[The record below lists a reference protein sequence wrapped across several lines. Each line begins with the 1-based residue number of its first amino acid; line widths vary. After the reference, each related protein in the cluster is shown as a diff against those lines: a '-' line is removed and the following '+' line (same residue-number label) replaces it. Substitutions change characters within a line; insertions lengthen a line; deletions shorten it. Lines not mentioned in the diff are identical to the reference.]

1 MQQIATMQNE
11 FKLPR
16 KHKVIFKGSLKK
28 FGEFEVAGY
37 TASDCIR
44 GVAIQIPELYTRI
57 MNGYFTVRHRKGK
70 FKEDM
75 TMEMATREIFN
86 YNEQQVIEVIPVVAG
101 ATGSRGGD
109 TALIGAG
116 LVIGG
121 ILLGVLTMGAGWA
134 TIPITTTVTLGSLVG
149 SMATSLVVTG
159 LSLVFGGIASILAK
173 NEEEKE
179 EEAKYSFSGP
189 TNITKQGVAIPLIYG
204 KVGVG
209 SNLVSSLVGKIY
221 GTPEFPAGEIGSGV
235 STTLRITELLG
246 EGEIYGLVD
255 GERSVLLDGVPLV
268 REDGTKTYP
277 NTAVTFCTGVNNVK
291 DPYADGVNTP
301 IDSGTTFEDRVW
313 QTFTVVDPKTDR
325 VNINLRF
332 NALYYQDNSD
342 GHTDMLTTW
351 FEAQVAGEDLV
362 WQGASFN
369 TSGNEVSTVEE
380 CVETTIYSKVTTSTT
395 VVGQRTKYIHTHLW
409 TWTDCSGTLQTATS
423 KQEGFYIGK
432 PPKGSPLPRTVTVKQ
447 TKQVQTQT
455 SSFSLG
461 SFSVRANTKTTLDLT
476 IQLDVGGLDRT
487 KPRYFRIR
495 QLRTTPDENSYFEDC
510 QLAMYSEQIDLKIN
524 YDGRAVVYMA
534 LNAQDFQG
542 NLPARIYEVKGLII
556 DVPSNYDPETRYYDG
571 IWDGT
576 FKKAWT
582 NNPVWVFYDLLTN
595 GRYGLGRYIGKDN
608 VDKWSLYYA
617 SMYCDELVS
626 DGKGGKEPRFTFNGV
641 INSREDAYT
650 VLSNVAGVFRSMLF
664 AANNQIFL
672 AQDAPQTPKRTFGN
686 INVIGGIFN
695 YEGSA
700 ATARHTAVEVTW
712 INPDN
717 TWQSE
722 KEIYEDGELIQRY
735 GYNVKSVTALGCT
748 SKGQAQRIARHTI
761 YSEEYENDTVTFQ
774 VGLQDSDIRP
784 GDIIYIQDE
793 MIAGDVLMG
802 AIKEITT
809 QTIVLDRTIM
819 MTKGQTYSIMLTDN
833 YGNTYVKNLVNREM
847 ETDTLWIRSDEFFTQ
862 EQIKNFTGAS
872 FWTLMSDSVRPR
884 KFRVLG
890 VVEESDEGGAKFTI
904 TALLHFDE
912 KYKLIDEN
920 ISFDRPPISSQP
932 QGELQAPVSF
942 QARQSL
948 KKVEGSVVASADC
961 SWALPSDVRVS
972 AVEVKI
978 SYPNSDG
985 FVEYGLM
992 TDTQLNIENVGV
1004 GEMRAKLRSY
1014 SNITKTYSQEVE
1026 FIVQLDSPY
1035 VNPPMPMNLTGETV
1049 AGVAVF
1055 KWDKPFYNFP
1065 LTYEYYFITPNGT
1078 DTAVV
1083 TTNNSASLSRAFNKY
1098 PATVSIYVRCINEV
1112 GMMSDYAKTSV
1123 NVTPADIEIG
1133 DFLDDIDVSWLT
1145 GPTQQMVGAGGLLE
1159 QISTALLNE
1168 NSYMVY
1174 RVDRTDNEL
1183 AIAVDGLS
1191 ALTEDHKA
1199 LASRVTFLGAFV
1211 GEQLTSDDPDKF
1223 NLKWYDGSDPD
1234 YPETPN
1240 PLYDKSKPISVE
1252 NYPYL
1257 PAYPQQSLA
1266 GQVMNVYSSDEFVK
1280 AETITTLEA
1289 KFQGDI
1295 NGINDSV
1302 AKAEEQITS
1311 LAKADE
1317 AMSQRISTVQ
1327 AEFGEVTS
1335 TIQENMVTV
1344 VNDKGEVESNYTVRL
1359 DGYNREGQP
1368 IIGGF
1373 GLHSDGYNTQFG
1385 VNAHTFWIRDPE
1397 WQEGDNPFNEY
1408 LFVTDVQHNI
1418 TYIGTSNTIFKG
1430 TLQSLNYEETKKGF
1444 SLNKDGLYEIN
1455 GEIVT
1460 LRILPTGML
1469 QLNHRN
1475 DDGSL
1480 REIALLGKNE
1490 FSDYDATFNIDT
1502 SGLNLHG
1509 LFVKG
1514 STRDFN
1520 QNIPADSEIRN
1531 YIAPI
1536 NSSGGNFAFRDA
1548 TGGNISIFHSGE
1560 AMIMIVG
1567 GSYSHASF
1575 QFPNYKSYWFSQ
1587 NKDTW
1592 ETDIHRIVVGLSYY
1606 SLSKLNYLQYAPSG
1620 TMLSLPYPIVTYR
1633 NIEANIWDGDNIFL
1647 ETDIWIKEK
1656 EPTHLIN
1663 GTRRELKQPLFS
1675 ADGTYC
1681 YAWYKPISGNNPNDF
1696 ACYHPE
1702 TFAGWRRLTNLAGS
1716 KYIVL
1721 SVESIGEGSDSN
1733 IQYYEAKGS
1742 IDFDRS
1748 TMYNCFAPNGT
1759 PVNYTGNLPI
1769 KLSFT

>member
-1 MQQIATMQNE
+1 MQQEFKLPQIATMQKE

-37 TASDCIR
+37 TAADCIR

-75 TMEMATREIFN
+75 TLESATKEVFN
-86 YNEQQVIEVIPVVAG
+86 YNEEQIIEVIPVVVG
-101 ATGSRGGD
+101 ATGGSQDSQNIGTIIAGVS
-109 TALIGAG
+109 LIIVGIIVGVFTWGAG
-116 LVIGG
+116 SPASVA
-121 ILLGVLTMGAGWA
+121 LGAQGAA
-134 TIPITTTVTLGSLVG
+134 LLGSL
-149 SMATSLVVTG
+149 ATTMVTTG
-159 LSLVFGGIASILAK
+159 LSLTFTGIASLMAK
-173 NEEEKE
+173 QEEDNE
-179 EEAKYSFSGP
+179 EEAKYSFNGP
-189 TNITKQGVAIPLIYG
+189 ANISKQGVAIPLIYG
-204 KVGVG
+204 KIGVG

-277 NTAVTFCTGVNNVK
+277 NTTVTFCTGVNNVK

-301 IDSGTTFEDRVW
+301 IDSGGQFEDRVW
-313 QTFTVVDPKTDR
+313 QTFTVADPKTDR

-342 GHTDMLTTW
+342 GHTDMLTTQ

-369 TSGNEVSTVEE
+369 TRGNEVEIE
-380 CVETTIYSKVTTSTT
+380 CVKQTIYSKVSTYGYPISAGEGESSWQYEHEWNW
-395 VVGQRTKYIHTHLW
+395 V
-409 TWTDCSGTLQTATS
+409 DC
-423 KQEGFYIGK
+423 EGK
-432 PPKGSPLPRTVTVKQ
+432 PQNKTEITDYLSYRPNAKPLTVNVKQ
-447 TKQVQTQT
+447 IKQTQT
-455 SSFSLG
+455 SSFSIG
-461 SFSVRANTKTTLDLT
+461 HFTVRANTKTTLDLT
-476 IQLDVGGLDRT
+476 IQLDVAALDRT

-495 QLRTTPDENSYFEDC
+495 QLKAIPDKNSYFEDC
-510 QLAMYSEQIDLKIN
+510 QLAIYSEQIDLKMN
-524 YDGRAVVYMA
+524 YDGRAVAYLA

-556 DVPSNYDPETRYYDG
+556 DVPSNYDPETRQYDG

-686 INVIGGIFN
+686 INVIGGMFN

-735 GYNVKSVTALGCT
+735 GYNVQSITALGCT

-793 MIAGDVLMG
+793 MIAGEVLMG

-809 QTIVLDRTIM
+809 QTIVLDRNIM
-819 MTKGQTYSIMLTDN
+819 MTMGQTYSIMLTDN
-833 YGNTYVKNLVNREM
+833 YGNIYVKNLVNREM

-884 KFRVLG
+884 KFRVLS
-890 VVEESDEGGAKFTI
+890 VVEEADEGGAKFTI

-961 SWALPSDVRVS
+961 SWGLPSDVRVS

-985 FVEYGLM
+985 FIEYGLM

-1049 AGVAVF
+1049 AGVGVF

-1083 TTNNSASLSRAFNKY
+1083 TTNNSASVSRAFNKY
-1098 PATVSIYVRCINEV
+1098 PATVSIYVRSINEV

-1123 NVTPADIEIG
+1123 NVTPADVEIG
-1133 DFLDDIDVSWLT
+1133 DFLEDIDDSWLT
-1145 GPTQQMVGAGGLLE
+1145 GDSQQMVGSGGLIE
-1159 QISTALLNE
+1159 QISTALLHGE
-1168 NSYMVY
+1168 NYMVY
-1174 RVDRTDNEL
+1174 RVDRTDSEL

-1191 ALTEDHKA
+1191 ALTEEHKA
-1199 LASRVTFLGAFV
+1199 LASKVTFLGAFV
-1211 GEQLTSDDPDKF
+1211 GEQLTSDDPEKF

-1240 PLYDKSKPISVE
+1240 PLYKPDEELSIE

-1257 PAYPQQSLA
+1257 PAYPQQSL
-1266 GQVMNVYSSDEFVK
+1266 GGYLMEVYSGDDFVK
-1280 AETITTLEA
+1280 
-1289 KFQGDI
+1289 G
-1295 NGINDSV
+1295 
-1302 AKAEEQITS
+1302 QITND
-1311 LAKADE
+1311 L
-1317 AMSQRISTVQ
+1317 RVQ
-1327 AEFGEVTS
+1327 FENVTS
-1335 TIQENMVTV
+1335 EIKEEMVTV

-1359 DGYNREGQP
+1359 DGVNREGQP

-1373 GLHSDGYNTQFG
+1373 GLHSDGYNTTFG

-1397 WQEGDNPFNEY
+1397 WKEGDNPFDEY

-1430 TLQSLNYEETKKGF
+1430 TLQSLDYEETKKGF

-1455 GEIVT
+1455 GEIVI

-1502 SGLNLHG
+1502 SGLNLHA
-1509 LFVKG
+1509 LFVQG

-1520 QNIPADSEIRN
+1520 ENISADSEIRN

-1548 TGGNISIFHSGE
+1548 TGATIYIQYSGDN
-1560 AMIMIVG
+1560 MIMAIT
-1567 GSYSHASF
+1567 GSYSHTSF
-1575 QFPNYKSYWFSQ
+1575 QFPNYKAYWFSR
-1587 NKDTW
+1587 DMDYW
-1592 ETDIHRIVVGLSYY
+1592 EIDIHRIIVGLSYY
-1606 SLSKLNYLQYAPSG
+1606 CLSKLNYLQYAPSG
-1620 TMLSLPYPIVTYR
+1620 TMLSLPNPIATYR
-1633 NIEANIWDGDNIFL
+1633 NIEGNVWDGSNIFL

-1656 EPTHLIN
+1656 EPTRLIN
-1663 GTRRELKQPLFS
+1663 GTRRELKQPLFAS
-1675 ADGTYC
+1675 DGTYC
-1681 YAWYKPISGNNPNDF
+1681 YAWYKSMAGNNPNDF

-1702 TFAGWRRLTNLAGS
+1702 TFAGWRRLTNLAGA
-1716 KYIVL
+1716 KTITLGVRW
-1721 SVESIGEGSDSN
+1721 VEISTNGG
-1733 IQYYEAKGS
+1733 YYEAKGDIS
-1742 IDFDRS
+1742 FDRS
-1748 TMYNCFAPNGT
+1748 SMYNCMSLNGT

-1769 KLSFT
+1769 KLSFE

>member
-1 MQQIATMQNE
+1 MQKE

-37 TASDCIR
+37 TAADCIR

-86 YNEQQVIEVIPVVAG
+86 YNEQQVIEVIPVVKG
-101 ATGSRGGD
+101 ATGSQGGD

-134 TIPITTTVTLGSLVG
+134 ATPVLWTTAGAIVSSL
-149 SMATSLVVTG
+149 ATTMIVTG
-159 LSLVFGGIASILAK
+159 LSLVAGGIASLFAK

-179 EEAKYSFSGP
+179 EEAKYSFNGP
-189 TNITKQGVAIPLIYG
+189 TNIAKQGVAVPLIYG

-255 GERSVLLDGVPLV
+255 GEKSILLDGVPLV

-277 NTAVTFCTGVNNVK
+277 NTSVTFCTGVNNVK
-291 DPYADGVNTP
+291 DPYAEGVNTP
-301 IDSGTTFEDRVW
+301 IESGSQFEDRVW

-332 NALYYQDNSD
+332 NALYYQDNKD

-380 CVETTIYSKVTTSTT
+380 CVETTIYSKVSTSTFD
-395 VVGQRTKYIHTHLW
+395 VGKRTKYRHTHLW
-409 TWTDCSGTLQTATS
+409 TWTDCSGTPKTATQI
-423 KQEGFYIGK
+423 KEGFYSGK
-432 PPKGSPLPRTVTVKQ
+432 PPKGSSLPKTVTVAQ

-455 SSFSLG
+455 SAFTFG
-461 SFSVRANTKTTLDLT
+461 SFFVRANTKTTLDLT
-476 IQLDVGGLDRT
+476 IQLDIANLDRT

-495 QLRTTPDENSYFEDC
+495 QLKTTPDKNSYFEDC
-510 QLAMYSEQIDLKIN
+510 QLTLYSEQIDLKMN

-556 DVPSNYDPETRYYDG
+556 DVPSNYDPETRQYDG

-626 DGKGGKEPRFTFNGV
+626 DGNGGKEPRFTFNGV

-686 INVIGGIFN
+686 INVIGGMFN
-695 YEGSA
+695 YEGTA

-735 GYNVKSVTALGCT
+735 GYNVKSITALGCT

-809 QTIVLDRTIM
+809 QTIVLDRNIM
-819 MTKGQTYSIMLTDN
+819 MTKGQAYSIMLTDN

-862 EQIKNFTGAS
+862 EQVTRFTGAS

-884 KFRVLG
+884 KFRVLS
-890 VVEESDEGGAKFTI
+890 VVEEADEGGAKFTI

-912 KYKLIDEN
+912 KYKFIDEN

-961 SWALPSDVRVS
+961 SWGLPSDVRVS

-985 FVEYGLM
+985 FVDYGLM

-1004 GEMRAKLRSY
+1004 GKMRAKLRSY

-1026 FIVQLDSPY
+1026 FTKELDSPY

-1065 LTYEYYFITPNGT
+1065 LTYEYRLITPNGT
-1078 DTAVV
+1078 ETEAQ
-1083 TTNNSASLSRAFNKY
+1083 TTNNSVSVSRAFNKY
-1098 PATVSIYVRCINEV
+1098 PANVAIYVRSVNEV
-1112 GMMSDYAKTSV
+1112 DMMSDYAKTSV

-1133 DFLDDIDVSWLT
+1133 DFLEDIDVSWLT
-1145 GPTQQMVGAGGLLE
+1145 GPTQQMLGAGGLLE
-1159 QISTALLNE
+1159 QISTALMRE
-1168 NSYMVY
+1168 ESYMIY
-1174 RVDRTDNEL
+1174 RMDSTDSEL

-1191 ALTEDHKA
+1191 ALTEDHTA

-1234 YPETPN
+1234 YPATPN
-1240 PLYDKSKPISVE
+1240 PLYKPDEPLSVK

-1266 GQVMNVYSSDEFVK
+1266 GQLMTVYSSDEFVK
-1280 AETITTLEA
+1280 AETVTTLDA
-1289 KFQGDI
+1289 KFQ
-1295 NGINDSV
+1295 DSIS
-1302 AKAEEQITS
+1302 KAEQQITALS
-1311 LAKADE
+1311 QQDKALA
-1317 AMSQRISTVQ
+1317 QNISTVQ

-1335 TIQENMVTV
+1335 TIQQNMVTV
-1344 VNDKGEVESNYTVRL
+1344 VNNKGEVQNDWTVRV

-1397 WQEGDNPFNEY
+1397 WKGKPDNVFDGY
-1408 LFVTDVQHNI
+1408 LFVTDVQTNI
-1418 TYIGTSNTIFKG
+1418 TYIGTENTMFKG

-1455 GEIVT
+1455 GDVVT

-1502 SGLNLHG
+1502 SDLNLHG

-1536 NSSGGNFAFRDA
+1536 NSFGGNFAFRDA
-1548 TGGNISIFHSGE
+1548 TLGDITTFLSGE
-1560 AMIMIVG
+1560 KMIMKVG
-1567 GSYSHASF
+1567 GSYNHTSF
-1575 QFPNYKSYWFSQ
+1575 QFPNYKHTWISQ
-1587 NKDTW
+1587 NLENW
-1592 ETDIHRIVVGLSYY
+1592 QTDIHRIVVGLSYY

-1620 TMLSLPYPIVTYR
+1620 TMLSLPHPIATYR
-1633 NIEANIWDGDNIFL
+1633 NIREDLWDGSNIFL
-1647 ETDIWIKEK
+1647 NTDVWIKET
-1656 EPTHLIN
+1656 EPVRLVD
-1663 GTRRELKQPLFS
+1663 GTRRELKQPLF
-1675 ADGTYC
+1675 DINGNYC
-1681 YAWYKPISGNNPNDF
+1681 YAWYKEMPGNNPNDF

-1702 TFAGWRRLTNLAGS
+1702 TFSGWRRLTNLRDPSSTYRGDVIPS
-1716 KYIVL
+1716 QSGGY
-1721 SVESIGEGSDSN
+1721 VEITVDFNRSN
-1733 IQYYEAKGS
+1733 L
-1742 IDFDRS
+1742 
-1748 TMYNCFAPNGT
+1748 YNCTRLKGT

-1769 KLSFT
+1769 KLIFQ

>member
-1 MQQIATMQNE
+1 MQQE

-37 TASDCIR
+37 TAADCIR

-57 MNGYFTVRHRKGK
+57 MNGYFTVRHRNGK
-70 FKEDM
+70 FKENM
-75 TMEMATREIFN
+75 TMEMATQEIFS
-86 YNEQQVIEVIPVVAG
+86 YNEQQIIEVIPVVAG
-101 ATGSRGGD
+101 ATGSQAGD

-134 TIPITTTVTLGSLVG
+134 TIPITTTITLGSLVG

-159 LSLVFGGIASILAK
+159 LSLVAGGIASLFAK
-173 NEEEKE
+173 QEEEKQE
-179 EEAKYSFSGP
+179 ETKYSFNGP
-189 TNITKQGVAIPLIYG
+189 TNIAKQGVAIPLIYG

-255 GERSVLLDGVPLV
+255 GEKSILLDGVPLV

-277 NTAVTFCTGVNNVK
+277 NSSVTFCTGVNNPK
-291 DPYADGVNTP
+291 DPYAEGVNTP
-301 IDSGTTFEDRVW
+301 IESGTTFEDRVW
-313 QTFTVVDPKTDR
+313 QTFTVIDPETDR
-325 VNINLRF
+325 ININLRF

-342 GHTDMLTTW
+342 GHTDMLTTL

-369 TSGNEVSTVEE
+369 TSGNETSIVNE
-380 CVETTIYSKVTTSTT
+380 CVETTIYSKVSTSTFD
-395 VVGQRTKYIHTHLW
+395 VGQRTKYRHTHLW
-409 TWTDCSGTLQTATS
+409 TWTDCSGTPQTATQI
-423 KQEGFYIGK
+423 QEGFYSGK
-432 PPKGSPLPRTVTVKQ
+432 PPKGSSLPKTVTVAQ

-455 SSFSLG
+455 SAFTLG

-476 IQLDVGGLDRT
+476 IQLDVAALDRT

-495 QLRTTPDENSYFEDC
+495 QIKTIPDENSYFEDC
-510 QLAMYSEQIDLKIN
+510 QLTLYSEQIDLKMN
-524 YDGRAVVYMA
+524 YEGRAVVYMA

-542 NLPARIYEVKGLII
+542 NLPSRIYEVKGLII
-556 DVPSNYDPETRYYDG
+556 DVPSNYDPETRAYNG

-595 GRYGLGRYIGKDN
+595 GRYGLGRDIGKDN

-626 DGKGGKEPRFTFNGV
+626 DGNGGKEPRFTFNGV

-686 INVIGGIFN
+686 INVIGGMFN

-700 ATARHTAVEVTW
+700 STARHTAVEVTW

-722 KEIYEDGELIQRY
+722 KELYEDGELIQRY
-735 GYNVKSVTALGCT
+735 GYNVKSVTAMGCT

-884 KFRVLG
+884 KFRVLS
-890 VVEESDEGGAKFTI
+890 VVEEADEGGTKFTI

-942 QARQSL
+942 QARQNL

-961 SWALPSDVRVS
+961 SWGLPSDVRVS

-985 FVEYGLM
+985 FVDYGLM

-1035 VNPPMPMNLTGETV
+1035 VNPPMPKNLTGETV
-1049 AGVAVF
+1049 TGVAVF

-1083 TTNNSASLSRAFNKY
+1083 TINNSASVSRAFNKY

-1123 NVTPADIEIG
+1123 NVTPADVEIG

-1191 ALTEDHKA
+1191 ALTEENKA

-1211 GEQLTSDDPDKF
+1211 GEQLTSDDPEKF

-1234 YPETPN
+1234 YPEMLN

-1280 AETITTLEA
+1280 AETVTSLEA
-1289 KFQGDI
+1289 KFQGSIDGVNSEIDGINGDI
-1295 NGINDSV
+1295 NNINGSLNNTINRV
-1302 AKAEEQITS
+1302 AKAETQVTVIAAATES
-1311 LAKADE
+1311 LAQ
-1317 AMSQRISTVQ
+1317 SIFTVK

-1344 VNDKGEVESNYTVRL
+1344 VDNNGEVQNNWSVRV

-1385 VNAHTFWIRDPE
+1385 VNAHTFWIRDPN
-1397 WQEGDNPFNEY
+1397 WQEGNNPFDEY

-1418 TYIGTSNTIFKG
+1418 TYIGTENTMFKG
-1430 TLQSLNYEETKKGF
+1430 TLQSLNYEPMSKGYKIDVNGSAEF
-1444 SLNKDGLYEIN
+1444 SQATIYSMDENSKYRSYLTLKDG
-1455 GEIVT
+1455 
-1460 LRILPTGML
+1460 RITQRFLDTVKKKAVNLSQPTTQQYLP
-1469 QLNHRN
+1469 
-1475 DDGSL
+1475 
-1480 REIALLGKNE
+1480 
-1490 FSDYDATFNIDT
+1490 
-1502 SGLNLHG
+1502 
-1509 LFVKG
+1509 
-1514 STRDFN
+1514 
-1520 QNIPADSEIRN
+1520 
-1531 YIAPI
+1531 
-1536 NSSGGNFAFRDA
+1536 
-1548 TGGNISIFHSGE
+1548 
-1560 AMIMIVG
+1560 
-1567 GSYSHASF
+1567 
-1575 QFPNYKSYWFSQ
+1575 
-1587 NKDTW
+1587 
-1592 ETDIHRIVVGLSYY
+1592 
-1606 SLSKLNYLQYAPSG
+1606 
-1620 TMLSLPYPIVTYR
+1620 
-1633 NIEANIWDGDNIFL
+1633 
-1647 ETDIWIKEK
+1647 
-1656 EPTHLIN
+1656 
-1663 GTRRELKQPLFS
+1663 
-1675 ADGTYC
+1675 
-1681 YAWYKPISGNNPNDF
+1681 
-1696 ACYHPE
+1696 
-1702 TFAGWRRLTNLAGS
+1702 
-1716 KYIVL
+1716 
-1721 SVESIGEGSDSN
+1721 
-1733 IQYYEAKGS
+1733 
-1742 IDFDRS
+1742 
-1748 TMYNCFAPNGT
+1748 
-1759 PVNYTGNLPI
+1759 
-1769 KLSFT
+1769 

>member
-37 TASDCIR
+37 TAADCIR

-57 MNGYFTVRHRKGK
+57 MNGYFTVRHMNGK
-70 FKEDM
+70 FKENM
-75 TMEMATREIFN
+75 TMEMATKEIFS
-86 YNEQQVIEVIPVVAG
+86 YNEQQIIEVIPVVAG
-101 ATGSRGGD
+101 ATGSQAGD

-134 TIPITTTVTLGSLVG
+134 STPILWTTAGALIGSL
-149 SMATSLVVTG
+149 STTMIVTG
-159 LSLVFGGIASILAK
+159 LSLVAGGIASLFAK

-179 EEAKYSFSGP
+179 EEAKYSFNGP
-189 TNITKQGVAIPLIYG
+189 TNIAKQGVAIPLIYG

-221 GTPEFPAGEIGSGV
+221 GTPEFPAGEIGFGV

-277 NTAVTFCTGVNNVK
+277 NTSVTFCTGVNNPK
-291 DPYADGVNTP
+291 DPYAEGVNTP
-301 IDSGTTFEDRVW
+301 IYSGSQFEDRVW

-332 NALYYQDNSD
+332 NALYYQDNKD

-380 CVETTIYSKVTTSTT
+380 CVETTIYSKVTTSTSD
-395 VVGQRTKYIHTHLW
+395 VGHRTKYKHKHLW
-409 TWTDCSGTLQTATS
+409 TWTDCSGTPQTATRI
-423 KQEGFYIGK
+423 QEGFYSGK
-432 PPKGSPLPRTVTVKQ
+432 PPKGSSLPKTVTVTQ

-455 SSFSLG
+455 SAFTLG

-476 IQLDVGGLDRT
+476 IQLDVASLDRT

-495 QLRTTPDENSYFEDC
+495 QIKTIPDKNSYFEDC
-510 QLAMYSEQIDLKIN
+510 QLAQYSEQIDLKMN

-542 NLPARIYEVKGLII
+542 NLPSRIYEVKGLII
-556 DVPSNYDPETRYYDG
+556 DVPSNYDPETRVYNG

-595 GRYGLGRYIGKDN
+595 GRYGLGRDIGKDN

-626 DGKGGKEPRFTFNGV
+626 DGNGGKEPRFTFNGV
-641 INSREDAYT
+641 INSREDAYS
-650 VLSNVAGVFRSMLF
+650 VLTNVAGVFRSMLF

-686 INVIGGIFN
+686 INVIGGMFN

-700 ATARHTAVEVTW
+700 STARHTAVEVSW

-722 KEIYEDGELIQRY
+722 KELYEDGELIQRY
-735 GYNVKSVTALGCT
+735 GYNVKSVTAMGCT

-761 YSEEYENDTVTFQ
+761 YAEEYENDTVTFQ

-802 AIKEITT
+802 VIKEITT
-809 QTIVLDRTIM
+809 QTIILDRTVM
-819 MTKGQTYSIMLTDN
+819 MTTGQTYSIMLTDN

-862 EQIKNFTGAS
+862 EQVARFTGAS

-884 KFRVLG
+884 KFRVLS
-890 VVEESDEGGAKFTI
+890 VVEEADEGGAKFTI

-948 KKVEGSVVASADC
+948 KKVEGSVVASVDC
-961 SWALPSDVRVS
+961 SWGLPSDVRVS

-985 FVEYGLM
+985 FVDYGLM

-1004 GEMRAKLRSY
+1004 GKMRAKLRSY

-1065 LTYEYYFITPNGT
+1065 LNYEYYFITPNGT

-1083 TTNNSASLSRAFNKY
+1083 TTNNSASVSRAFNKY
-1098 PATVSIYVRCINEV
+1098 PANVAIYVRSINEV

-1133 DFLDDIDVSWLT
+1133 DFLEDIDDSWLT
-1145 GPTQQMVGAGGLLE
+1145 CDSQQMVGSGGLLE
-1159 QISTALLNE
+1159 QISTAILHGE
-1168 NSYMVY
+1168 NYMVY
-1174 RVDRTDNEL
+1174 RVDRTDSEL
-1183 AIAVDGLS
+1183 AIAVEGIS
-1191 ALTEDHKA
+1191 ALTEENKA
-1199 LASRVTFLGAFV
+1199 MASRITFLGAFV
-1211 GEQLTSDDPDKF
+1211 GEQLTSDDPEKF

-1234 YPETPN
+1234 YPEMRN

-1257 PAYPQQSLA
+1257 PAYPRQSLA
-1266 GQVMNVYSSDEFVK
+1266 GQIMNVYSSDEFVK
-1280 AETITTLEA
+1280 AETITSLEA
-1289 KFQGDI
+1289 KFNDEI
-1295 NGINDSV
+1295 NGVNDSV
-1302 AKAEEQITS
+1302 ARAEEQITS

-1335 TIQENMVTV
+1335 TIQQNMVTV
-1344 VNDKGEVESNYTVRL
+1344 VNNKGEVQNDWTVRV

-1373 GLHSDGYNTQFG
+1373 GLHSDGYNTSFG

-1397 WQEGDNPFNEY
+1397 WQEGDNPFDEY

-1418 TYIGTSNTIFKG
+1418 TYIGTNSTIFKG
-1430 TLQSLNYEETKKGF
+1430 KVQSLSYLENNKEGF
-1444 SLNKDGLYEIN
+1444 SLDPETNTFELNSKDLRFRIDNTSHNKWLKRN
-1455 GEIVT
+1455 GTQFDQIVDIGQTDPNGYSYALNVDVSRFKNSGAMFKATAQPYRLSIFEPRSNETSCLNVQGGNVGIRDISNQGMT
-1460 LRILPTGML
+1460 LRTTNREAVMYVS
-1469 QLNHRN
+1469 NYTHRN
-1475 DDGSL
+1475 NCFLQFNPITCQVTWDGNNSRL
-1480 REIALLGKNE
+1480 DQEIARVV
-1490 FSDYDATFNIDT
+1490 ATFYVFMRDYLNDRIDAEVGSMVMLPNPFTLGFPNNYLPVT
-1502 SGLNLHG
+1502 SH
-1509 LFVKG
+1509 
-1514 STRDFN
+1514 
-1520 QNIPADSEIRN
+1520 
-1531 YIAPI
+1531 
-1536 NSSGGNFAFRDA
+1536 
-1548 TGGNISIFHSGE
+1548 
-1560 AMIMIVG
+1560 
-1567 GSYSHASF
+1567 SF
-1575 QFPNYKSYWFSQ
+1575 QVEEHCLWLKTQRRTSVNDAGQEYDVIQ
-1587 NKDTW
+1587 KDT
-1592 ETDIHRIVVGLSYY
+1592 
-1606 SLSKLNYLQYAPSG
+1606 KLKVWFVD
-1620 TMLSLPYPIVTYR
+1620 T
-1633 NIEANIWDGDNIFL
+1633 
-1647 ETDIWIKEK
+1647 
-1656 EPTHLIN
+1656 
-1663 GTRRELKQPLFS
+1663 
-1675 ADGTYC
+1675 
-1681 YAWYKPISGNNPNDF
+1681 ISGNNRYIGYLPS
-1696 ACYHPE
+1696 HI
-1702 TFAGWRRLTNLAGS
+1702 AGWERITGPQKTLSVTRTGQGISGVGVYESYYEGRQFISATGNFKVNGIVAIPYTI
-1716 KYIVL
+1716 KYI
-1721 SVESIGEGSDSN
+1721 
-1733 IQYYEAKGS
+1733 
-1742 IDFDRS
+1742 
-1748 TMYNCFAPNGT
+1748 
-1759 PVNYTGNLPI
+1759 
-1769 KLSFT
+1769 